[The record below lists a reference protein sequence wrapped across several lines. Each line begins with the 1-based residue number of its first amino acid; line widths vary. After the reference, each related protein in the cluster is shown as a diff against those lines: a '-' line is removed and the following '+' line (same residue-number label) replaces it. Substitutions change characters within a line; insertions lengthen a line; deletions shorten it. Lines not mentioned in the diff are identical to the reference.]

1 MQLDPDPHLHNEVTS
16 LVIEI
21 FYVAEALPDMVQVM
35 LAV

>member
-1 MQLDPDPHLHNEVTS
+1 MQLDSDPHLHSEITS

-21 FYVAEALPDMVQVM
+21 SYVAEALPDMVQVM